1 MNNAP
6 SQTAPAADPLD
17 ALEEEMKK
25 LLGR

>member
-1 MNNAP
+1 MS
-6 SQTAPAADPLD
+6 SQPAPAADPLD